1 MRFSKSG
8 ILTRSPDLK
17 PARGLAPLRDLTYP
31 GKAAP
36 GGARAGRRGEA
47 MATIYVTD
55 VSATEI
61 EVRFGG
67 CEEDGT
73 CWDGFQVIKPGEEL
87 FGLSF
92 EELAHHGVG
101 AVEIEDGA

>member
-1 MRFSKSG
+1 
-8 ILTRSPDLK
+8 
-17 PARGLAPLRDLTYP
+17 
-31 GKAAP
+31 
-36 GGARAGRRGEA
+36 

-61 EVRFGG
+61 EVRWGG
-67 CEEDGT
+67 YDPEVDVHYDGSR
-73 CWDGFQVIKPGEEL
+73 VVKPGDEL

-92 EELAHHGVG
+92 EDLARHGVG

>member
-1 MRFSKSG
+1 M
-8 ILTRSPDLK
+8 
-17 PARGLAPLRDLTYP
+17 AHY
-31 GKAAP
+31 
-36 GGARAGRRGEA
+36 A

-73 CWDGFQVIKPGEEL
+73 CWDGFQVIKPGDEL

-92 EELAHHGVG
+92 EDLARHGVG
-101 AVEIEDGA
+101 PVEIDDGD